1 MIIPGEPVW
10 VELNTP
16 DMEKAEAF
24 YGALF
29 GWLFED
35 EGLDYG
41 HYNTVRLGDEL
52 VAGAM
57 ELHPDLTN
65 SPPSFAVYLA
75 ASDVPATSARAEAA
89 GARVTVAPME
99 IPGRCTMAY
108 LQDPTGAHVGL
119 WEGDQVR
126 VEARDKPGGFTW
138 WELMTG
144 DYGAAVAFYG
154 DVFGM
159 DIHPLGAQSEPFQ
172 YSTFGQGD
180 GLLAGICDAATI
192 VSDEVPSHWRVY
204 VQVVDVD
211 SSVEKVRSLGG
222 TLLDGPVDSPFGR
235 VATVAD
241 DQGAQFQLIDANP
254 L

>member
-1 MIIPGEPVW
+1 MSIAGEPVW

-16 DMEKAEAF
+16 NMEKAEAF

-29 GWLFED
+29 GWRFED

-41 HYNTVRLGDEL
+41 HYNTVRLGKEML
-52 VAGAM
+52 AGAM
-57 ELHPDLTN
+57 EIHPDN
-65 SPPSFAVYLA
+65 SDVPPSFAVYLA
-75 ASDVPATSARAEAA
+75 ARDVHATAARAEAA
-89 GARVTVAPME
+89 GARVTVAPVD
-99 IPGRCTMAY
+99 IPGRGTMAY
-108 LQDPTGAHVGL
+108 LQDPTGAHVGI
-119 WEGDQVR
+119 WEGDDVR
-126 VEARDKPGGFTW
+126 TEARDKPGGLTW

-144 DYGAAVAFYG
+144 DYAAAIDFYG
-154 DVFGM
+154 DVFGI
-159 DIHPLGAQSEPFQ
+159 DIHPLGAQSQPFQ

-192 VSDEVPSHWRVY
+192 VSEETPSWWRVY

-211 SSVEKVRSLGG
+211 DAVEKLRSLGG
-222 TLLDGPVDSPFGR
+222 SLLDGPVDSPFGR

-241 DQGAQFQLIDANP
+241 DQGAMFQLVDAN